1 MTFYGGM
8 SEEDF
13 ENIEYVEKII
23 NAQNAAVKEFQFV
36 EVLKLV

>member
-36 EVLKLV
+36 KVLKLV